1 MQFDNTTN
9 SQCPKK
15 SLGFNKPVIKV
26 MIIKI
31 DSN

>member
-15 SLGFNKPVIKV
+15 SLGFNKP
-26 MIIKI
+26 
-31 DSN
+31 DQGYDNEDR